1 MRPHPSSKQ
10 RGEPM
15 ANRPDSSSGLITR
28 PRTSRNLRHSL
39 RGLAISALLAA
50 AFLLVPHSSAQNAPH
65 VSGVDPASGKVSDNV
80 TVSGDNLG
88 KESVVGVFLSDDKS
102 DFKATL
108 VNQAA
113 DKIVVKIPEVKA
125 GAYNI
130 SIQVGDK
137 ILILPVKFK
146 VEG

>member
-1 MRPHPSSKQ
+1 M
-10 RGEPM
+10 
-15 ANRPDSSSGLITR
+15 
-28 PRTSRNLRHSL
+28 
-39 RGLAISALLAA
+39 SALLAA
-50 AFLLVPHSSAQNAPH
+50 AFLLAPHSSAQNAPH
-65 VSGVDPASGKVSDNV
+65 VSGVDPASGKVSDSV

-102 DFKATL
+102 DYKAAL

-125 GAYNI
+125 GDYNI

>member
-1 MRPHPSSKQ
+1 
-10 RGEPM
+10 M
-15 ANRPDSSSGLITR
+15 ADRSDDVFAFVARTEAAR
-28 PRTSRNLRHSL
+28 TPRWNF
-39 RGLAISALLAA
+39 GLALAMFALLATA
-50 AFLLVPHSSAQNAPH
+50 LLLAPRLAAQNAPH
-65 VSGVDPASGKVSDNV
+65 VSGVDPANGKVNDNV

-88 KESVVGVFLSDDKS
+88 KDSVAGVFLSDDKS

-113 DKIVVKIPEVKA
+113 DKIVMKVPQVKA
-125 GAYNI
+125 GNYNV

-146 VEG
+146 VEE

>member
-1 MRPHPSSKQ
+1 
-10 RGEPM
+10 M

-88 KESVVGVFLSDDKS
+88 KESVVGVFLSDDKT
-102 DFKATL
+102 DYKAT
-108 VNQAA
+108 VVEQA
-113 DKIVVKIPEVKA
+113 DEKIVMKVPQVKA
-125 GAYNI
+125 GDYKVSVQAGNNI
-130 SIQVGDK
+130 YIQ
-137 ILILPVKFK
+137 PVRFT
-146 VEG
+146 VQN

>member
-1 MRPHPSSKQ
+1 MTDHPDGSSVFVSCP
-10 RGEPM
+10 G
-15 ANRPDSSSGLITR
+15 R
-28 PRTSRNLRHSL
+28 PRSL
-39 RGLAISALLAA
+39 RGNLKAALAMFTLLAA
-50 AFLLVPHSSAQNAPH
+50 ALLLAPHSSAQNAPH

-102 DFKATL
+102 DYKATL
-108 VNQAA
+108 VNQAT

-125 GAYNI
+125 GDYNI

>member
-1 MRPHPSSKQ
+1 MSD
-10 RGEPM
+10 
-15 ANRPDSSSGLITR
+15 RPDGWSGPVFSPSI
-28 PRTSRNLRHSL
+28 LRSL
-39 RGLAISALLAA
+39 KAGLAMSVLLAA
-50 AFLLVPHSSAQNAPH
+50 AFLLTPHTAAQNAPH

-102 DFKATL
+102 DYKATL
-108 VNQAA
+108 VDQGAT
-113 DKIVVKIPEVKA
+113 KIVVKIPEVKA
-125 GAYNI
+125 GDYKSSPSRSEI
-130 SIQVGDK
+130 K

>member
-1 MRPHPSSKQ
+1 
-10 RGEPM
+10 M
-15 ANRPDSSSGLITR
+15 ANRPDRSSGLIPR
-28 PRTSRNLRHSL
+28 PRTPRNLRRSL
-39 RGLAISALLAA
+39 KAAIAMSALLAA
-50 AFLLVPHSSAQNAPH
+50 AFLFAPHSSAQNSPH
-65 VSGVDPASGKVSDNV
+65 VSGVDPASGKVSDSV

-88 KESVVGVFLSDDKS
+88 KESVLGVFLSDDKS
-102 DFKATL
+102 DYKATL

-113 DKIVVKIPEVKA
+113 DKIVVKVPEVKA
-125 GAYNI
+125 GDYNL